1 MTFPPDPAE
10 PLAEL
15 EALELLAQGEISV
28 HGRMAAASNAT
39 LFGTVTLGDLTRACI
54 YKPRRGERPLWDFPG
69 GTLSHREVAA
79 FMVSQATG
87 WDVVPPTVW
96 RDGPF
101 GEGSVQLWIDADPES
116 EFVAI
121 MAPGESGPGWLSVLR
136 AANELGQPVDL
147 VHADDPRL
155 ARMAVF
161 DIVVDNADR
170 KGGHILGDARG
181 HIWGVDHGLTFNAE
195 AKLRTVLWGWGGREL
210 PAECLDVLAAL
221 AVDLTDSEPL
231 GGGLAGHLSTTEL
244 VQTRSRINRL
254 LASKTF
260 PRPNPDGPMIPWPAF

>member
-1 MTFPPDPAE
+1 
-10 PLAEL
+10 
-15 EALELLAQGEISV
+15 
-28 HGRMAAASNAT
+28 
-39 LFGTVTLGDLTRACI
+39 
-54 YKPRRGERPLWDFPG
+54 PRRGERPLWDFPD

-79 FMVSQATG
+79 FQVSQATG
-87 WDVVPPTVW
+87 WDVVPPTAW

-101 GEGSVQLWIDADPES
+101 GEGSVQLWIDADPQTEC
-116 EFVAI
+116 VAVR
-121 MAPGESGPGWLSVLR
+121 APGESEPGWLPVLR
-136 AANELGQPVDL
+136 ATNEVGEPVDL

-181 HIWGVDHGLTFNAE
+181 HIWGVDHGLTFNTE

-221 AVDLTDSEPL
+221 AVDLADTEPL
-231 GGGLAGHLSTTEL
+231 GAALREHLAPAELARTRGRISHLL
-244 VQTRSRINRL
+244 RSRV
-254 LASKTF
+254 F
-260 PRPNPDGPMIPWPAF
+260 PRPDPHGPMIPWPAF